1 MRGLRRLVTLLILVL
16 VLCGGLLFSLQNGTN
31 VPVDLL
37 VYQTAERPVSVWLL
51 VAFTLGG
58 VLGLVVGSA
67 ALVKVQGS
75 RLRLRRQLE
84 ACEKELAQL
93 KVLPQQV
100 QPPRA

>member
-1 MRGLRRLVTLLILVL
+1 MRWIKRVLTVLILAL
-16 VLCGGLLFSLQNGTN
+16 VLAAGLLFSLQNATT

-51 VAFTLGG
+51 VAFTAGG
-58 VLGLVVGSA
+58 VLGLIVGSA

-93 KVLPQQV
+93 KVLP
-100 QPPRA
+100 PRV

>member
-1 MRGLRRLVTLLILVL
+1 MRWIKRVLTVLILAL
-16 VLCGGLLFSLQNGTN
+16 VLAAGLLFSLQNGTA

-37 VYQTAERPVSVWLL
+37 VYHTAERPVSVWLL

-93 KVLPQQV
+93 KVLP
-100 QPPRA
+100 PRA